1 MRRIAV
7 VMVLGGAALLTA
19 ACSSSSSTPP
29 ATSGSGSVSSPPT
42 ASAATSAPAAS
53 APATSAAASPHDAG
67 LPSCATADLS
77 VKLGASQG
85 TAGSIYVPIVFTNTG
100 TDSCTLYGY
109 PGVSLAGGSP
119 LAQIGAAAAR
129 STTTPASLITLAP
142 GAVAN
147 ALLQYT
153 EAGNYSPSTCTPTP
167 ATSLVVY
174 PPGQTASVS
183 VAYSTTGCA
192 ATSVDILHVGVVTAG
207 SGG

>member
-1 MRRIAV
+1 
-7 VMVLGGAALLTA
+7 MVLGGAALLMA
-19 ACSSSSSTPP
+19 ACSSSSTTPP
-29 ATSGSGSVSSPPT
+29 AASGSGSVSSPPSAT
-42 ASAATSAPAAS
+42 AATS
-53 APATSAAASPHDAG
+53 APATSAAASPQDAG
-67 LPSCATADLS
+67 LPLCATADLS
-77 VKLGASQG
+77 IKLGASQG

-142 GAVAN
+142 GAAAN

-167 ATSLVVY
+167 ATSLVIY
-174 PPGQTASVS
+174 PPGQTVSAS
-183 VAYSTTGCA
+183 VAYNTTGCG
-192 ATSVDILHVGVVTAG
+192 ATSIDILHVGVVTAG

>member
-29 ATSGSGSVSSPPT
+29 ATPGSVSVSSPPP
-42 ASAATSAPAAS
+42 ASAATS

-77 VKLGASQG
+77 VKLGPSQG

-100 TDSCTLYGY
+100 ADSCTLYGY

-183 VAYSTTGCA
+183 VAYSTTGCD
-192 ATSVDILHVGVVTAG
+192 ATSVDILHVGAVTAG

>member
-1 MRRIAV
+1 M
-7 VMVLGGAALLTA
+7 
-19 ACSSSSSTPP
+19 
-29 ATSGSGSVSSPPT
+29 
-42 ASAATSAPAAS
+42 
-53 APATSAAASPHDAG
+53 
-67 LPSCATADLS
+67 
-77 VKLGASQG
+77 
-85 TAGSIYVPIVFTNTG
+85 PIVFTNSG
-100 TDSCTLYGY
+100 TTSCTLYGY

-167 ATSLVVY
+167 ASTLVVF
-174 PPGQTASVS
+174 PPNQTVSAS
-183 VAYSTTGCA
+183 VAYSTTGCG
-192 ATSVDILHVGVVTAG
+192 ATGVDILHVGTVTAG

>member
-29 ATSGSGSVSSPPT
+29 ASSGSGNVSSPPP
-42 ASAATSAPAAS
+42 ASAATS

-85 TAGSIYVPIVFTNTG
+85 TAGSIYQTIDFTNTG
-100 TDSCTLYGY
+100 AASCTLSGY
-109 PGVSLAGGSP
+109 PGVSQAGGSP
-119 LAQIGAAAAR
+119 VAQIGAAAAR
-129 STTTPASLITLAP
+129 STTTPVTTITLAP
-142 GAVAN
+142 GAVGN

-153 EAGNYSPSTCTPTP
+153 EAGNYSPSTCDPTA
-167 ATSLVVY
+167 ATTLIVY
-174 PPGQTASVS
+174 PPNQTASAS
-183 VAYSTTGCA
+183 VPYSAQGCA
-192 ATSVDILHVGVVTAG
+192 ATGVILLHVGPVQAG
-207 SGG
+207 SGSAG

>member
-29 ATSGSGSVSSPPT
+29 ATPGSVSVSSPPP
-42 ASAATSAPAAS
+42 ASAATS

-77 VKLGASQG
+77 VKLGPSQG

>member
-29 ATSGSGSVSSPPT
+29 ASSGSGNVSSPPP
-42 ASAATSAPAAS
+42 ASAATS

-129 STTTPASLITLAP
+129 STTTPASLVTLAP

-153 EAGNYSPSTCTPTP
+153 EAGNYSPSTCTPTQ
-167 ATSLVVY
+167 ATSLVIY

-183 VAYSTTGCA
+183 VAYSTTGCG